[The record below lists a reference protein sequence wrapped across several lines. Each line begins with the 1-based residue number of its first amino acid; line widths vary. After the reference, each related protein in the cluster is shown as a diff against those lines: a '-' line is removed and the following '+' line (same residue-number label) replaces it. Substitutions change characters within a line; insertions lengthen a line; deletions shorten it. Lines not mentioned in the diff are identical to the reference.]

1 MKRMAWIGIT
11 LTVPIL
17 ALAQSR
23 GMELYN
29 EGKYAEAANALA
41 TEVEASPENVE
52 TLTYLGLA
60 RVYAGDSNG
69 GLDPLKR
76 ALARDDEY
84 AEAHF
89 GLGLANFKMKN
100 LDPAIASL
108 ERATKLAP
116 NHAYA
121 HYYLGTAYNQSGKKD
136 LAIPHLR
143 RFVELAPNAPEA
155 PAVRSFLSK
164 I

>member
-1 MKRMAWIGIT
+1 MRYLVWIGIT
-11 LTVPIL
+11 LAMPIL
-17 ALAQSR
+17 AAAQSR
-23 GMELYN
+23 GIELYN
-29 EGKYAEAANALA
+29 EGKYAEAATALA
-41 TEVEASPENVE
+41 EEVEAAPESVE
-52 TLTYLGLA
+52 KLTYLGLA

-69 GLDPLKR
+69 GLDPLRK
-76 ALARDDEY
+76 ALARNDEY

-89 GLGLANFKMKN
+89 GVGLAYFKLKN
-100 LDPAIASL
+100 LDSSIASL
-108 ERATKLAP
+108 ERAAKLAP

-121 HYYLGTAYNQSGKKD
+121 QYYLGTAYNQRGKKD
-136 LAIPHLR
+136 QAIPHLR

>member
-1 MKRMAWIGIT
+1 MRNMAWIGIT
-11 LTVPIL
+11 LSIPIL
-17 ALAQSR
+17 AFGQSR
-23 GMELYN
+23 GVELFN
-29 EGKYAEAANALA
+29 EGNYAEAANVLA
-41 TEVEASPENVE
+41 SEVEQSPESVE
-52 TLTYLGLA
+52 MLTYLGLA

-76 ALARDDEY
+76 ALAKDDEY

-89 GLGLANFKMKN
+89 GVGLAYFKMKSSDQA
-100 LDPAIASL
+100 LAAL

-121 HYYLGTAYNQSGKKD
+121 HYYLGTAYNQAGKKD
-136 LAIPHLR
+136 QAIPHLR